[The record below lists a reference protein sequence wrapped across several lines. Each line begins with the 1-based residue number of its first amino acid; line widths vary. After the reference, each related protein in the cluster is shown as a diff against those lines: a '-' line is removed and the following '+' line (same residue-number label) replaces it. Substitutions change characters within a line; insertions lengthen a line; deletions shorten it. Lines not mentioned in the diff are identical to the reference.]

1 MLLDLS
7 QIILLFLAG
16 VFGGVLNS
24 VAGGGSFITFP
35 ALLFVGIPP
44 IVANA
49 TNTFAACAGY
59 LSVPTRLGWKYLKI
73 AVTC

>member
-7 QIILLFLAG
+7 QIALLFIAG

-35 ALLFVGIPP
+35 TLLFVGIPP
-44 IVANA
+44 
-49 TNTFAACAGY
+49 
-59 LSVPTRLGWKYLKI
+59 LSLTRLTRSPRVRVI
-73 AVTC
+73 